1 MATSLHDV
9 RFTPRADIRSR
20 YVDVRFVPLVRR
32 MHRTIYKQTWPD
44 LAGPATITKLATTA
58 FTGRRSNRTARHLQ
72 YCADHSGC
80 SRRQA
85 LAKDATNSTT
95 ATPRRRATLYGQY
108 DQPWPRPGCCS
119 SSYDR
124 CDPHPPETRD
134 LLELSRLGRRDGS
147 VRSPRQEQSGL
158 ARSTM
163 CSCLACCCRCANR
176 QRFERRPRP

>member
-1 MATSLHDV
+1 MLYAVVT
-9 RFTPRADIRSR
+9 TPWSNVAG
-20 YVDVRFVPLVRR
+20 LRR
-32 MHRTIYKQTWPD
+32 TGDHHKACNNR
-44 LAGPATITKLATTA
+44 L
-58 FTGRRSNRTARHLQ
+58 TGRRSNRTARHLQ